1 MHTVK
6 PVHTLLSNMKYD
18 PNTLRK
24 RGVFVL
30 FSRQPFLIHM
40 AETSA
45 SDLLTLPKLVS
56 QIRMPYNLVFLPM
69 LDFLQGQ

>member
-1 MHTVK
+1 M
-6 PVHTLLSNMKYD
+6 
-18 PNTLRK
+18 
-24 RGVFVL
+24 L
-30 FSRQPFLIHM
+30 FPRQPFLIHM